1 MKSTINLILVGVIL
15 SAGLIVYSGG
25 CGGLASQKDLLEV
38 KKELLEHRQEFKA
51 EMDSLHWELDTV
63 SKNVKYIKYDTDSIK
78 KGQQVIY
85 NISKKVSERK
95 SFIDKLNELIK

>member
-38 KKELLEHRQEFKA
+38 KKELLEHRVEFKA

-63 SKNVKYIKYDTDSIK
+63 SKNVNTLSMILI
-78 KGQQVIY
+78 QL
-85 NISKKVSERK
+85 KKVSRLYIT
-95 SFIDKLNELIK
+95 FQRR

>member
-1 MKSTINLILVGVIL
+1 M
-15 SAGLIVYSGG
+15 
-25 CGGLASQKDLLEV
+25 
-38 KKELLEHRQEFKA
+38 
-51 EMDSLHWELDTV
+51 V
-63 SKNVKYIKYDTDSIK
+63 SEIDATKNVKYIKYDTDSIK